1 MRNKGDIEFI
11 RELKRGDAEAWRCLF
26 VRYYSVYVRFTAKIT
41 GDSAAAKDIVQ
52 DMFMKLWKNRDRL
65 DENASLESL
74 LYVIARNSSF
84 TWLRDRRPSVPVG
97 ASVEDAPVASVE
109 DELLDAE
116 RIEQLTEAVC
126 SLPEQRRNVMK
137 LKLGGVTNRKISEE
151 LGVSEKTVERHI
163 TLAIHD
169 LKNRLKS

>member
-137 LKLGGVTNRKISEE
+137 LKLGGGNKSENIRRTRRVRKDR
-151 LGVSEKTVERHI
+151 GAAYHPC
-163 TLAIHD
+163 
-169 LKNRLKS
+169 NP